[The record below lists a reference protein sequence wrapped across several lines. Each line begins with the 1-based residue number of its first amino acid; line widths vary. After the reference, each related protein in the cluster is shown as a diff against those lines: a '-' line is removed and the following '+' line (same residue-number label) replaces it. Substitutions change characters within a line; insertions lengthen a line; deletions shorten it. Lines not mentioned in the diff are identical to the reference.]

1 MKNVQKELIAIST
14 TLSSLVQQMEK
25 MAAAVEKESGKAA
38 PKKKAKAAKKAKAPV
53 KKAKAAKKAKA
64 PAKKPKSAKK
74 AKAPAKKAKAAAK
87 KPKSAKKAKAPAK
100 KAKAPAAAGGQTM
113 LDKIYGM
120 ISRSKS
126 GITVER
132 LKKRVGLEARQVSNA
147 LYKLTQKN
155 KIETLSRGVYAKK
168 KK

>member
-1 MKNVQKELIAIST
+1 MKDVQKELMAISS

-25 MAAAVEKESGKAA
+25 MAEAIQKEGGKAA
-38 PKKKAKAAKKAKAPV
+38 PAKKVKA
-53 KKAKAAKKAKA
+53 
-64 PAKKPKSAKK
+64 AKK

-87 KPKSAKKAKAPAK
+87 KAKAAPKKKAAKKKAAKKTAPAAA

-113 LDKIYGM
+113 LDSIFGM
-120 ISRSKS
+120 ISRSRS

-132 LKKRVGLEARQVSNA
+132 LKKRAGLEARQVSNA
-147 LYKLTQKN
+147 LYKLTQKG
-155 KIETLSRGVYAKK
+155 KIETLSRGLYVKK

>member
-14 TLSSLVQQMEK
+14 TLSSLVKQMEN
-25 MAAAVEKESGKAA
+25 MAAAIEKGSGKAA

-53 KKAKAAKKAKA
+53 KKAKAT
-64 PAKKPKSAKK
+64 KK

-155 KIETLSRGVYAKK
+155 KIETLSRGVYLKK